1 MLCKDRVTHVDY
13 KDSSLLR
20 RFMSER
26 GKIKSRSSTG
36 TCTQHQAAVALAI
49 KNAREMA
56 LLPYV
61 VRTLAGDK
69 GGRRR
74 GGPGGGRPDRPD
86 GPRPDG
92 PRPDRAAPPAETAEQ
107 RRRRA
112 RRGVAARA
120 RRRAS
125 GEDATG
131 SVGEARSS
139 PNRCPSPWLRN
150 EVVRPSASATSTSA
164 RGLRRSETV
173 VSARAIPSTDDPSA
187 IDGRPPR
194 TPPPA
199 DSGAI
204 LEQMEQLQ
212 REFDAEIIDFETY
225 DARKAEL
232 LSHIQI

>member
-36 TCTQHQAAVALAI
+36 TCTQHQAAVAVAI

-69 GGRRR
+69 GGRGRR

-92 PRPDRAAPPAETAEQ
+92 PRPDRAAPAAENAE
-107 RRRRA
+107 
-112 RRGVAARA
+112 GSDAAA
-120 RRRAS
+120 VSAA
-125 GEDATG
+125 E
-131 SVGEARSS
+131 SS
-139 PNRCPSPWLRN
+139 P
-150 EVVRPSASATSTSA
+150 EVDESNVEDGGAVDAVIAEP
-164 RGLRRSETV
+164 
-173 VSARAIPSTDDPSA
+173 VS
-187 IDGRPPR
+187 
-194 TPPPA
+194 
-199 DSGAI
+199 
-204 LEQMEQLQ
+204 
-212 REFDAEIIDFETY
+212 
-225 DARKAEL
+225 
-232 LSHIQI
+232 

>member
-92 PRPDRAAPPAETAEQ
+92 PRPDRSAPAVESADGAAAPADAPEDSSTE
-107 RRRRA
+107 
-112 RRGVAARA
+112 V
-120 RRRAS
+120 
-125 GEDATG
+125 DATIG
-131 SVGEARSS
+131 ADD
-139 PNRCPSPWLRN
+139 
-150 EVVRPSASATSTSA
+150 ATVA
-164 RGLRRSETV
+164 EP
-173 VSARAIPSTDDPSA
+173 VS
-187 IDGRPPR
+187 
-194 TPPPA
+194 
-199 DSGAI
+199 
-204 LEQMEQLQ
+204 
-212 REFDAEIIDFETY
+212 
-225 DARKAEL
+225 
-232 LSHIQI
+232 

>member
-69 GGRRR
+69 GGRRGR

-92 PRPDRAAPPAETAEQ
+92 PRPDRAAPTAES
-107 RRRRA
+107 A
-112 RRGVAARA
+112 
-120 RRRAS
+120 
-125 GEDATG
+125 EDTEG
-131 SVGEARSS
+131 
-139 PNRCPSPWLRN
+139 L
-150 EVVRPSASATSTSA
+150 SASTETSTPEPDA
-164 RGLRRSETV
+164 PGVEDDAAV
-173 VSARAIPSTDDPSA
+173 GAVDAAIAEPVS
-187 IDGRPPR
+187 
-194 TPPPA
+194 
-199 DSGAI
+199 
-204 LEQMEQLQ
+204 
-212 REFDAEIIDFETY
+212 
-225 DARKAEL
+225 
-232 LSHIQI
+232 

>member
-1 MLCKDRVTHVDY
+1 MPSSRKQRSRPRPTDTKSRIRRGRPKVCMLCKDRVTHVDY

-92 PRPDRAAPPAETAEQ
+92 PRPERAAPPIDGAEA
-107 RRRRA
+107 
-112 RRGVAARA
+112 GAAPA
-120 RRRAS
+120 
-125 GEDATG
+125 D
-131 SVGEARSS
+131 
-139 PNRCPSPWLRN
+139 
-150 EVVRPSASATSTSA
+150 ASA
-164 RGLRRSETV
+164 
-173 VSARAIPSTDDPSA
+173 PD
-187 IDGRPPR
+187 
-194 TPPPA
+194 PA
-199 DSGAI
+199 DPGVEDDTAGADDTVI
-204 LEQMEQLQ
+204 
-212 REFDAEIIDFETY
+212 AEPV
-225 DARKAEL
+225 
-232 LSHIQI
+232 S

>member
-1 MLCKDRVTHVDY
+1 MPSSRKQRSRPRPTDTKSRIRRGRPKVCMLCKDRVTFVDY

-92 PRPDRAAPPAETAEQ
+92 PRPDRAAPIAEGAEGSPAP
-107 RRRRA
+107 
-112 RRGVAARA
+112 V
-120 RRRAS
+120 
-125 GEDATG
+125 
-131 SVGEARSS
+131 EA
-139 PNRCPSPWLRN
+139 PSP
-150 EVVRPSASATSTSA
+150 
-164 RGLRRSETV
+164 
-173 VSARAIPSTDDPSA
+173 
-187 IDGRPPR
+187 
-194 TPPPA
+194 
-199 DSGAI
+199 
-204 LEQMEQLQ
+204 
-212 REFDAEIIDFETY
+212 
-225 DARKAEL
+225 EL
-232 LSHIQI
+232 LDASDQVGVDDDAVVEPVS

>member
-1 MLCKDRVTHVDY
+1 MPSSRKQRSRPRPTDAKSRIRRGRPKVCMLCKDRVVHVDY

-92 PRPDRAAPPAETAEQ
+92 PRPERATPAAGADDSAAAPADDAPIEIPAAEGDP
-107 RRRRA
+107 A
-112 RRGVAARA
+112 VAVRDDAVVEP
-120 RRRAS
+120 AS
-125 GEDATG
+125 
-131 SVGEARSS
+131 
-139 PNRCPSPWLRN
+139 
-150 EVVRPSASATSTSA
+150 
-164 RGLRRSETV
+164 
-173 VSARAIPSTDDPSA
+173 
-187 IDGRPPR
+187 
-194 TPPPA
+194 
-199 DSGAI
+199 
-204 LEQMEQLQ
+204 
-212 REFDAEIIDFETY
+212 
-225 DARKAEL
+225 
-232 LSHIQI
+232 

>member
-1 MLCKDRVTHVDY
+1 MPSSRKQRSRPRPTDSKSRIRRGRPKVCMLCKDRVTHVDY

-69 GGRRR
+69 GGRGRR

-92 PRPDRAAPPAETAEQ
+92 PRPDRAAPTAEN
-107 RRRRA
+107 A
-112 RRGVAARA
+112 EGTDAATVSA
-120 RRRAS
+120 A
-125 GEDATG
+125 A
-131 SVGEARSS
+131 SS
-139 PNRCPSPWLRN
+139 PEADESNVEDGAAVEAVIAVIAEP
-150 EVVRPSASATSTSA
+150 
-164 RGLRRSETV
+164 
-173 VSARAIPSTDDPSA
+173 VS
-187 IDGRPPR
+187 
-194 TPPPA
+194 
-199 DSGAI
+199 
-204 LEQMEQLQ
+204 
-212 REFDAEIIDFETY
+212 
-225 DARKAEL
+225 
-232 LSHIQI
+232 

>member
-1 MLCKDRVTHVDY
+1 MPSSRKQRSRPRPTDAKSRIRRGRPKVCMLCKDRVVHVDY

-92 PRPDRAAPPAETAEQ
+92 PRPDRAAPVTDTVSEPPDASTETADLIDDES
-107 RRRRA
+107 
-112 RRGVAARA
+112 V
-120 RRRAS
+120 
-125 GEDATG
+125 
-131 SVGEARSS
+131 SVGAADDGADE
-139 PNRCPSPWLRN
+139 P
-150 EVVRPSASATSTSA
+150 VV
-164 RGLRRSETV
+164 
-173 VSARAIPSTDDPSA
+173 
-187 IDGRPPR
+187 
-194 TPPPA
+194 
-199 DSGAI
+199 
-204 LEQMEQLQ
+204 
-212 REFDAEIIDFETY
+212 
-225 DARKAEL
+225 
-232 LSHIQI
+232 

>member
-1 MLCKDRVTHVDY
+1 MPSSRKQRSRPRPTDAKSRIRRGRPKVCMLCKDKVVHVDY

-92 PRPDRAAPPAETAEQ
+92 PRPERSAPAADADQTAVVTADDSLPEGPAADDGSTAT
-107 RRRRA
+107 
-112 RRGVAARA
+112 V
-120 RRRAS
+120 S
-125 GEDATG
+125 DDA
-131 SVGEARSS
+131 
-139 PNRCPSPWLRN
+139 
-150 EVVRPSASATSTSA
+150 VVEP
-164 RGLRRSETV
+164 
-173 VSARAIPSTDDPSA
+173 VS
-187 IDGRPPR
+187 
-194 TPPPA
+194 
-199 DSGAI
+199 
-204 LEQMEQLQ
+204 
-212 REFDAEIIDFETY
+212 
-225 DARKAEL
+225 
-232 LSHIQI
+232 

>member
-1 MLCKDRVTHVDY
+1 MPSSRKQRSRPRPTDTKSRIRRGRPKVCMLCKDRVTHVDY

-92 PRPDRAAPPAETAEQ
+92 PRPDRAAPVGGEAPKAVPHRWTP
-107 RRRRA
+107 RRRTFVDA
-112 RRGVAARA
+112 SHQVGVDDAA
-120 RRRAS
+120 
-125 GEDATG
+125 
-131 SVGEARSS
+131 
-139 PNRCPSPWLRN
+139 
-150 EVVRPSASATSTSA
+150 VVEP
-164 RGLRRSETV
+164 
-173 VSARAIPSTDDPSA
+173 VS
-187 IDGRPPR
+187 
-194 TPPPA
+194 
-199 DSGAI
+199 
-204 LEQMEQLQ
+204 
-212 REFDAEIIDFETY
+212 
-225 DARKAEL
+225 
-232 LSHIQI
+232 

>member
-1 MLCKDRVTHVDY
+1 MLCKDRVVHVDY

-61 VRTLAGDK
+61 VRTLSGDK

-92 PRPDRAAPPAETAEQ
+92 PRPDRAAPIADTGGEPPDDPTETADLIDDE
-107 RRRRA
+107 A
-112 RRGVAARA
+112 V
-120 RRRAS
+120 
-125 GEDATG
+125 
-131 SVGEARSS
+131 SVGAADDGAGE
-139 PNRCPSPWLRN
+139 P
-150 EVVRPSASATSTSA
+150 VV
-164 RGLRRSETV
+164 
-173 VSARAIPSTDDPSA
+173 
-187 IDGRPPR
+187 
-194 TPPPA
+194 
-199 DSGAI
+199 
-204 LEQMEQLQ
+204 
-212 REFDAEIIDFETY
+212 
-225 DARKAEL
+225 
-232 LSHIQI
+232 

>member
-1 MLCKDRVTHVDY
+1 MPSSRKQRSRPRPTDSKSRIRRGRPKVCMLCKDRVTHVDY

-69 GGRRR
+69 GGRRGR

-92 PRPDRAAPPAETAEQ
+92 PRADRAAPTAES
-107 RRRRA
+107 A
-112 RRGVAARA
+112 ENTEGLS
-120 RRRAS
+120 AS
-125 GEDATG
+125 T
-131 SVGEARSS
+131 EASS
-139 PNRCPSPWLRN
+139 PESDAPGVEDDAAVGAVDAAIAEP
-150 EVVRPSASATSTSA
+150 
-164 RGLRRSETV
+164 
-173 VSARAIPSTDDPSA
+173 VS
-187 IDGRPPR
+187 
-194 TPPPA
+194 
-199 DSGAI
+199 
-204 LEQMEQLQ
+204 
-212 REFDAEIIDFETY
+212 
-225 DARKAEL
+225 
-232 LSHIQI
+232 

>member
-1 MLCKDRVTHVDY
+1 MLCKDRVTFVDY

-92 PRPDRAAPPAETAEQ
+92 PRPDRAAPIAEGAEGGPAP
-107 RRRRA
+107 
-112 RRGVAARA
+112 V
-120 RRRAS
+120 
-125 GEDATG
+125 
-131 SVGEARSS
+131 EA
-139 PNRCPSPWLRN
+139 PSP
-150 EVVRPSASATSTSA
+150 
-164 RGLRRSETV
+164 
-173 VSARAIPSTDDPSA
+173 
-187 IDGRPPR
+187 
-194 TPPPA
+194 
-199 DSGAI
+199 
-204 LEQMEQLQ
+204 
-212 REFDAEIIDFETY
+212 
-225 DARKAEL
+225 EL
-232 LSHIQI
+232 LDASDQVGVDDDAVVEPVS